1 MIVHVQ
7 GKDSLSQMCSITAMN
22 CIEIPPSNT
31 GKVANSTLYCGQMV
45 GRQKLLDLFYQFH
58 SLTYCWNQSMQIQRH
73 QLFPFDHLLAV
84 PSGSIASK
92 LEPTVTIVC
101 RLLFLKIP
109 DTPSPILKVKFSSDL
124 KFQVKAKNEVL
135 VDGRRQLL
143 NSPAHLISFSL
154 PKMNLLFLVVQKFI

>member
-7 GKDSLSQMCSITAMN
+7 GKDSLSQMCSIMAMN

-31 GKVANSTLYCGQMV
+31 GKVANSTSYCGQMV
-45 GRQKLLDLFYQFH
+45 GRQKLLDLFYQLH

-73 QLFPFDHLLAV
+73 QLFSFGHLLAV

-92 LEPTVTIVC
+92 LEPTVTILC

-135 VDGRRQLL
+135 VCYQLEGDSSL
-143 NSPAHLISFSL
+143 THLISFSL
-154 PKMNLLFLVVQKFI
+154 PKMNFLLVIQKFI